1 MSKAIT
7 GITVK
12 KEAKPIYAVEDIED
26 IYNGNVPMEYYTC
39 KNNEFIANKFKEYD
53 NLIKNLKENI
63 EMKEPAV
70 IDVKIALI
78 RQNAKV
84 PSRQTNGAAGYDV
97 YAALDESVEIKPGE
111 TKMIPL
117 GFKTEFN
124 PNYVAKIYA
133 RSGLSVK
140 QGLAPAN
147 KVGII
152 DSDYRGE
159 WMVALYNHSNEVRTV
174 DPGMRIAQ
182 VVFQTYKQVDFN
194 ECSVEQLEDS
204 TRGEGGFNSTGSK

>member
-1 MSKAIT
+1 MP
-7 GITVK
+7 GIPIPCSTRK
-12 KEAKPIYAVEDIED
+12 CSIKEIYENNFENSYYPTEDASF
-26 IYNGNVPMEYYTC
+26 VT
-39 KNNEFIANKFKEYD
+39 NKFKEYD
-53 NLIKNLKENI
+53 KEIKALREAL
-63 EMKEPAV
+63 EMKDPMV

-78 RQNAKV
+78 RPNAKV

-97 YAALDESVEIKPGE
+97 YAALDEATEIKPGE

-147 KVGII
+147 KVGVI

-159 WMVALYNHSNEVRTV
+159 WMVALYNHSNEIRTV
-174 DPGMRIAQ
+174 EPGMRIAQ
-182 VVFQTYKQVDFN
+182 VVFETYKQVEFN
-194 ECSVEQLEDS
+194 ECTVEQLEDS
-204 TRGEGGFNSTGSK
+204 ARGEGGFNSTGSK

>member
-1 MSKAIT
+1 MPSI
-7 GITVK
+7 
-12 KEAKPIYAVEDIED
+12 PIPGPARRCSIED
-26 IYNGNVPMEYYTC
+26 IYDGNFENGDYATEDAC
-39 KNNEFIANKFKEYD
+39 FIAGKFKGYD
-53 NLIKNLKENI
+53 EEIKTLREAL
-63 EMKEPAV
+63 EMKDPMV

-78 RQNAKV
+78 RPNAKV

-97 YAALDESVEIKPGE
+97 YAALDEATEIKPGE

-147 KVGII
+147 KVGVI

-159 WMVALYNHSNEVRTV
+159 WMVALYNHSNEIRTV
-174 DPGMRIAQ
+174 EPGMRIAQ
-182 VVFQTYKQVDFN
+182 VVFETYKQVEFN
-194 ECSVEQLEDS
+194 ECTVEQLEDS
-204 TRGEGGFNSTGSK
+204 ARGEGGFNSTGSK